1 MNCQIQLSI
10 RDLCVRYGLNSVLN
24 QLSFDLLPGE
34 VMCIIGPNGSGKS
47 TLIKTLAGI
56 ISSHTGSI
64 AINGASVDTY
74 SKNHIAQLI
83 GYVPQDFQF
92 LTSITVLEAV
102 ILGRRPH
109 VGWSLTSKDLQIVQ
123 NAMEKVQISSMAEK
137 LLTELSGG
145 ERQRV
150 FIARA
155 LAQEPRIFLFD
166 EPTSALDIRHQ
177 IEVFSMIR
185 EISQNQGR
193 SVLVAV
199 HDLNFAYHYANRVML
214 IDEGKIMSI
223 GSAEEVMTEENIRS
237 VYGVSMQLVNS
248 RNDTFLLP
256 VWDHGNPSEPNS
268 SESSHCMNFLEIEP
282 TAKTL
287 A

>member
-1 MNCQIQLSI
+1 MNSSVHLSVHE
-10 RDLCVRYGLNSVLN
+10 LSVRYGLVPVLN

-56 ISSHTGSI
+56 ISPHSGLITLNETPTG
-64 AINGASVDTY
+64 TY
-74 SKNHIAQLI
+74 SKKHLTQLI
-83 GYVPQDFQF
+83 GYVPQDFQY

-109 VGWSLTSKDLQIVQ
+109 VGWSLSSRDLQIVQ
-123 NAMEKVQISSMAEK
+123 DAMEKVQISFMAEK
-137 LLTELSGG
+137 FLTELSGG

-150 FIARA
+150 FISRV
-155 LAQEPRIFLFD
+155 LAQEPEIFLFD

-199 HDLNFAYHYANRVML
+199 HDLNFAYHYADRVML
-214 IDEGKIMSI
+214 VDNGKIVSI
-223 GSAEEVMTEENIRS
+223 GTAEEVMTEENLRS
-237 VYGVSMQLVNS
+237 VYKVSMQFVNS
-248 RNDTFLLP
+248 GTDTFLLP
-256 VWDHGNPSEPNS
+256 LWDQCHL
-268 SESSHCMNFLEIEP
+268 MNKKQDNALI
-282 TAKTL
+282 A
-287 A
+287 